1 VCPWVSGF
9 YESGRRANRRRY
21 RQRLLAVVLLPRQQV
36 PPPAWRQGDLHL
48 ARALIENGSDEDRG
62 SEEELGVDVRRGGA
76 RGVEP
81 PVADGRGAHRGRLI
95 HHLAAV
101 ICEGREDS
109 AGAGEVGS
117 GLG

>member
-1 VCPWVSGF
+1 MVMLDHVFVIMSSGLRCF
-9 YESGRRANRRRY
+9 F
-21 RQRLLAVVLLPRQQV
+21 VLLIPR
-36 PPPAWRQGDLHL
+36 PPLSTLFPYTTLFR
-48 ARALIENGSDEDRG
+48 S
-62 SEEELGVDVRRGGA
+62 SEEELGVDLRRGGA

-109 AGAGEVGS
+109 AGEGAVGS
-117 GLG
+117 GLGVGVHLVDLR